1 MTVSGSCIPPV
12 PKKKTHKKQKST
24 ATDLLTRVMHAI
36 HAIIPPIIRPHQRK
50 ASTIELLEYLH
61 NVIITMVLP
70 VAPLCRNIVPFFDRA
85 QNSGGIINSAFVIR
99 DVDRY

>member
-1 MTVSGSCIPPV
+1 
-12 PKKKTHKKQKST
+12 
-24 ATDLLTRVMHAI
+24 MHAI
-36 HAIIPPIIRPHQRK
+36 HAIIPKKKKHQRK

-85 QNSGGIINSAFVIR
+85 QDPGGIINSAVVIR